1 MGAPGKE
8 LRGKLDRALK
18 VVTRTERAEALWKG
32 LNRGIMSQR
41 IWQILK
47 IVSLTGV
54 SWKGAPHLL
63 PIFAN
68 APLDLMPL
76 TEGGV
81 HLLVA

>member
-41 IWQILK
+41 IW
-47 IVSLTGV
+47 
-54 SWKGAPHLL
+54 
-63 PIFAN
+63 
-68 APLDLMPL
+68 
-76 TEGGV
+76 
-81 HLLVA
+81 